1 MRSTKTLLKLLLKN
15 QHLFSDG
22 LCDWAN
28 SLYYND
34 IILEDEK
41 DILLDYIHRYLPP
54 VRYVYFSWKPYNIT
68 PRIKWIEYHISILPS
83 YNRNAVK
90 NIYHKTLIRNSFK
103 LMLSKEFLFTGGLC
117 GWWVNFANHQYI
129 RRSHFNAIS
138 AYMHANK
145 PLQSLDGGYWWKAYE
160 IEPRKKWL
168 DHHIKLLNKQI
179 NVLYGKV

>member
-22 LCDWAN
+22 LCSWPHN
-28 SLYYND
+28 LYYND

-54 VRYVYFSWKPYNIT
+54 LKYVYFLWKPYNIT

-83 YNRNAVK
+83 YNRNVVK

-103 LMLSKEFLFTGGLC
+103 LMLSKEFLFLGGLC
-117 GWWVNFANHQYI
+117 GWWTNVSTYDSICISLRSAVLAYI
-129 RRSHFNAIS
+129 
-138 AYMHANK
+138 HANK
-145 PLQSLDGGYWWKAYE
+145 PFQGLNEGYWWKAYE